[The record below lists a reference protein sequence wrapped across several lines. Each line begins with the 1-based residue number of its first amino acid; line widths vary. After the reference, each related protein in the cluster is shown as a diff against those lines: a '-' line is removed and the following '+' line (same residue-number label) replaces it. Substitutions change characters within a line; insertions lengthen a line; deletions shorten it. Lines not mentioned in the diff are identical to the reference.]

1 MNDEIF
7 TVGELR
13 MLLEAYPDD
22 CELKFYGELTFSRI
36 KRRGDNLCFLEFNEP
51 QAIFSSKRFPSVKA
65 MFLHASTFEDG
76 EPIQGYDP
84 EVR

>member
-22 CELKFYGELTFSRI
+22 CELKFDGELTFSRI
-36 KRRGDNLCFLEFNEP
+36 KRR
-51 QAIFSSKRFPSVKA
+51 
-65 MFLHASTFEDG
+65 
-76 EPIQGYDP
+76 
-84 EVR
+84 